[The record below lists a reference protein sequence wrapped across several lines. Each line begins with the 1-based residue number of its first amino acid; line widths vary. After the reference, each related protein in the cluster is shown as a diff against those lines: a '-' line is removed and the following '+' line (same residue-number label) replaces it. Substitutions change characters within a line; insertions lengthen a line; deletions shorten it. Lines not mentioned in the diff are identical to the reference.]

1 MEALLV
7 INSLLVAIC
16 LYFIKDFHGDFKE
29 TAKKVNKLGEKVQ
42 AISNR
47 LNEHVHS
54 VKKKL
59 KNLRDDHNGRV
70 KQ

>member
-1 MEALLV
+1 MEALLI

-47 LNEHVHS
+47 LNEHILS

-59 KNLRDDHNGRV
+59 KNLRDNHNGRI
-70 KQ
+70 Q